1 MPEFTIQQRSST
13 YTKINC
19 SPGADAVL
27 RNITLRVEPGQ
38 HIAIC
43 GRSGSG
49 KTSLVL
55 SLLRMLEMRT
65 GRVVLEGVDVT
76 ADAISAADVRSR
88 INVVPQDPFLLPG
101 TSVRSNVDTFAHDT
115 ASSDKSIIA
124 ALQRVGLWDI
134 IQAGGG
140 LDKNFDGLSLSAGQK
155 QLLCFA
161 RALVRRPSCGIL
173 LLDEATSK

>member
-1 MPEFTIQQRSST
+1 MPEFTIQQRVLL
-13 YTKINC
+13 TKTC

-27 RNITLRVEPGQ
+27 RNITLQVEPGQ

-55 SLLRMLEMRT
+55 SLLRMLDMPT

-101 TSVRSNVDTFAHDT
+101 TSVRSNVDSFANDT
-115 ASSDKSIIA
+115 ASDESIIT
-124 ALQRVGLWDI
+124 ALQQVGLWDI
-134 IQAGGG
+134 IQAAGG
-140 LDKNFDGLSLSAGQK
+140 LDKNVDVLSLSAGQK